1 MDYIENVKLEKFF
14 LAQKEKFEIE
24 GKGKEEV
31 LLWHGTNPSAL
42 EPILRDNFDIESAP
56 VQPEL
61 GGGRDKKMLFGR
73 GIYFS
78 EVPTVSLMY
87 GNTLILCRVVLGAC
101 QNFTPVAGHRVLTF
115 SGLIFSSNPLLPI
128 TVLTAFTNKKQFL
141 FQKSGSLKIAERS
154 SFNYRKG
161 FVSEPE
167 QWTKLCEDKCS
178 QRFQPALIRGR

>member
-1 MDYIENVKLEKFF
+1 MDYIKNAKLEEDFE
-14 LAQKEKFEIE
+14 AQKEKFEDE
-24 GKGKEEV
+24 GKGTEEV

-42 EPILRDNFDIESAP
+42 EPILRNNFDIESAP

-61 GGGRDKKMLFGR
+61 GEGRRKKMVFGR

-115 SGLIFSSNPLLPI
+115 SGLIFHPTFFCQSQSN
-128 TVLTAFTNKKQFL
+128 TGAALTKIKRFL
-141 FQKSGSLKIAERS
+141 F
-154 SFNYRKG
+154 
-161 FVSEPE
+161 
-167 QWTKLCEDKCS
+167 
-178 QRFQPALIRGR
+178 

>member
-1 MDYIENVKLEKFF
+1 MDYIKNAKLEEGF
-14 LAQKEKFEIE
+14 LARKEKFEVE

-31 LLWHGTNPSAL
+31 FLWHGTDPSAM

-61 GGGRDKKMLFGR
+61 GAGRKKKMQFGR

-115 SGLIFSSNPLLPI
+115 FMQLTFANHGPI
-128 TVLTAFTNKKQFL
+128 KGHLWPKGKIPFLKK
-141 FQKSGSLKIAERS
+141 
-154 SFNYRKG
+154 
-161 FVSEPE
+161 
-167 QWTKLCEDKCS
+167 
-178 QRFQPALIRGR
+178 